1 MHARRERENVVF
13 NDLSRK
19 ELEYD
24 AEYCN
29 RHSAPGRMGP
39 DTLQLELVLVI
50 EFPIIFCHV
59 HFYTNDSSRQ

>member
-1 MHARRERENVVF
+1 MLHARREREDTVF

-39 DTLQLELVLVI
+39 DTLQLELV
-50 EFPIIFCHV
+50 
-59 HFYTNDSSRQ
+59 